1 MTQEQY
7 DKAVKFRSDIRELIF
22 QSESLNSAMERI
34 KTCDD
39 LRYKRDEI
47 MEILLYEVNSAKLWL
62 LETAQRAAWQLKL
75 KREALEEEFEKL

>member
-1 MTQEQY
+1 MTPEQY
-7 DKAVKFRSDIRELIF
+7 DKAVKLHSDIRELIF
-22 QSESLNSAMERI
+22 QSKDLNSAMETI
-34 KTCDD
+34 KACDD

-47 MEILLYEVNSAKLWL
+47 MEILLYEANSAKLWL